1 MTNSLEDLDETEL
14 FLVTGSNTTETH
26 PIIGMSIWQA
36 VRHKGKKLIVIDPR
50 KIELTKY
57 ATMHLR
63 QKPGTDVAV
72 FNGMARVIIE
82 EGLADEEF
90 INNRTE
96 GFEQAR
102 EAIMKYTPEKVEEI
116 SGVPKEQL
124 IEAARLFG
132 KAGKAAI
139 YWCMGSTQHTN
150 GVNGV
155 HTLVNLAL
163 MTGNVGK
170 RGTGLNPLRGQNNV
184 QGACDM
190 GGLPNI
196 FPGYRPVTDAAHREM
211 LEKAW
216 GAPLSEKPGLTMTQ
230 MVDFMGKDGG
240 IRGLY
245 IMGEDPMMSDPNLN
259 HARKAFQSLDFLVV
273 QDIFLTGTAE
283 LADVVFPAV
292 CFAEKEGTFTNTDR
306 RIQRVRKAVNPPGD
320 AREDSWIITALS
332 AEMGYPMNY
341 PSASKIMEE
350 IASVTPSHKHVSYPN
365 IDKGISVCW
374 PCTTPETT
382 FDRDGRPM
390 MGTRVLHGE
399 KFTRG
404 LGLFKPVEFN
414 PPAEWPNDEYPL
426 ILTTGRNLWHYHGGS
441 MTREVSSLNERSP
454 RPYME
459 ITSADAERFGIR
471 DGEEVTVSS
480 RRGTITL
487 TARISHRPGPGVV
500 FIPWHYREAAAN
512 ILTNNALDESSKI
525 PEFKVCAVKIENT
538 GKGEGAASLFSHYPG

>member
-1 MTNSLEDLDETEL
+1 MTNSLEDLDEADL

-26 PIIGMSIWQA
+26 PITAMLIWQA
-36 VRHKGKKLIVIDPR
+36 VRHKGRKLIVVDPR

-72 FNGMARVIIE
+72 FNGIARVIIE
-82 EGLADEEF
+82 EGLIDEEF
-90 INNRTE
+90 IKSRTE

-102 EAIMKYTPEKVEEI
+102 EAIMKYTPELVEEI
-116 SGVPKEQL
+116 SGVPKDQL
-124 IEAARLFG
+124 IEAARHFG

-139 YWCMGSTQHTN
+139 YWCMGSTQHTS

-155 HTLVNLAL
+155 HTLINLAL

-190 GGLPNI
+190 GCLPNI
-196 FPGYRPVTDAAHREM
+196 FPGYKPVTDAGYREM

-216 GAPLSEKPGLTMTQ
+216 GSTLSDKPGLAMTQ
-230 MVDFMGKDGG
+230 MVDSIGKDGG

-245 IMGEDPMMSDPNLN
+245 IMGENPMMSDPDLN
-259 HARKAFQSLDFLVV
+259 HAKKAFQSLDFLVV

-283 LADVVFPAV
+283 LADVVFPAT

-306 RIQRVRKAVNPPGD
+306 RIQKVRKAVNPPGE
-320 AREDSWIITALS
+320 AWEDSKILMALS
-332 AEMGYPMNY
+332 AAMGYPMNY
-341 PSASKIMEE
+341 LSASKIMEE
-350 IASVTPSHKHVSYPN
+350 IASVTPSHRYVCCSE

-374 PCTTPETT
+374 PCTTPEITT
-382 FDRDGRPM
+382 DREGRPI
-390 MGTRVLHGE
+390 MGTRVLHTE
-399 KFTRG
+399 KFPRG

-414 PPAEWPNDEYPL
+414 PPAELPDDKYPL

-441 MTREVSSLNERSP
+441 MTREVSSINERSP

-459 ITSADAERFGIR
+459 MNSADAERFGIE
-471 DGEEVTVSS
+471 DSEEVMVSS
-480 RRGTITL
+480 RRGRITL
-487 TARISHRPGPGVV
+487 TARISNRPGPGVV

-512 ILTNNALDESSKI
+512 TLTNNALDPQAKI
-525 PEFKVCAVKIENT
+525 PEFKVCAVKVEKT
-538 GKGEGAASLFSHYPG
+538 GSGQKKVHIFAHYPG